1 MMNQTQPIPKLRS
14 TKQIHKQPTVARE
27 KLPPVLFSL
36 PDLSETCQP
45 ASPAA
50 SYSSPLADHANVG
63 RELPTANVARP
74 QIQDHRP
81 EKASNLLNA
90 AIGFLAFAMLLIGL
104 KLYTDR
110 ASERSRANERLLN
123 SNAQAS
129 SGQSTATSPADHNQG
144 PQRAT
149 YQTPV
154 STPHANPSNHSSES
168 SNKAVLEISDPVI
181 PASYLGEPNPP
192 ASLMPISLPPAS
204 TPNANLAP
212 ASTPAISVPPVSL
225 PPSPLPIPTLPQS
238 IPQKTSSLQPT
249 SPTNSVLPQSAES
262 ISASTLNTR
271 DMILLRQGKTIDLSQ
286 RDKEPNPVSLPV
298 KPSSSSATKLTG
310 ETYPPVR
317 QKYEPISISPSA
329 PNVARPT
336 SMEIPDPPKPY
347 QPIGASFE

>member
-1 MMNQTQPIPKLRS
+1 MNQTQPIPKLRS
-14 TKQIHKQPTVARE
+14 TKQIHKPHSVARE

-45 ASPAA
+45 TSPAA
-50 SYSSPLADHANVG
+50 SDSSPLAGHAHAG

-74 QIQDHRP
+74 QIQDPQP
-81 EKASNLLNA
+81 ERTSKLLNA
-90 AIGFLAFAMLLIGL
+90 AIGFLLFAMLLIGL

-123 SNAQAS
+123 SNAQTPS
-129 SGQSTATSPADHNQG
+129 DQPTITWPANQNQG

-154 STPHANPSNHSSES
+154 STPNASPSNHSSES
-168 SNKAVLEISDPVI
+168 SNKAVLEISDPVM
-181 PASYLGEPNPP
+181 PASYLGEPSPTAP
-192 ASLMPISLPPAS
+192 LTPISLPPAS
-204 TPNANLAP
+204 TPP
-212 ASTPAISVPPVSL
+212 ASTPVASAPASSAPASSVPAIPVPPVSL
-225 PPSPLPIPTLPQS
+225 PPTPVPVPILTLPPS
-238 IPQKTSSLQPT
+238 TPQKTT
-249 SPTNSVLPQSAES
+249 
-262 ISASTLNTR
+262 SASSLNTR
-271 DMILLRQGKTIDLSQ
+271 DMILLRQGKSIDLTQ

-298 KPSSSSATKLTG
+298 MPSSGSATKLTG

-317 QKYEPISISPSA
+317 QKYEPISISPS
-329 PNVARPT
+329 PPTVARPT

>member
-1 MMNQTQPIPKLRS
+1 MNQTQPIPKLRS
-14 TKQIHKQPTVARE
+14 TKQIHKPHTVARE

-50 SYSSPLADHANVG
+50 SYSSALADHADVG

-74 QIQDHRP
+74 QIQDHQP
-81 EKASNLLNA
+81 ERTSKLLNA

-123 SNAQAS
+123 SNAQTPSA
-129 SGQSTATSPADHNQG
+129 QPTITWPANQNQG

-154 STPHANPSNHSSES
+154 STPGASPTNHSSES
-168 SNKAVLEISDPVI
+168 SSKAVLEISDPVM
-181 PASYLGEPNPP
+181 PASDVGEPAPSAP
-192 ASLMPISLPPAS
+192 LTPISLPPAS
-204 TPNANLAP
+204 V
-212 ASTPAISVPPVSL
+212 PAISVPPVSL
-225 PPSPLPIPTLPQS
+225 PPTPVPIPTLPQS
-238 IPQKTSSLQPT
+238 TSQKTTSLQPIF
-249 SPTNSVLPQSAES
+249 PTNSIPPQSAES
-262 ISASTLNTR
+262 ISASSLNTR
-271 DMILLRQGKTIDLSQ
+271 DMILLRQGKSIDLSQ

-298 KPSSSSATKLTG
+298 KPSNNSATKLTG
-310 ETYPPVR
+310 QTYPPVR

-329 PNVARPT
+329 PIVAIPT

>member
-14 TKQIHKQPTVARE
+14 TKQIHKPHTVVRE

-50 SYSSPLADHANVG
+50 SYSSALADHADVG

-74 QIQDHRP
+74 QIQDHQP
-81 EKASNLLNA
+81 ERTSQLLNA

-110 ASERSRANERLLN
+110 ASERSRANERLLH
-123 SNAQAS
+123 SNAKTPNAQPNI
-129 SGQSTATSPADHNQG
+129 TWPANQNQG

-154 STPHANPSNHSSES
+154 STPGASPTNHSSES
-168 SNKAVLEISDPVI
+168 SNKAVLEISDPVM
-181 PASYLGEPNPP
+181 PASYVGEPAPSAP
-192 ASLMPISLPPAS
+192 LTPISLPPAS
-204 TPNANLAP
+204 VPP
-212 ASTPAISVPPVSL
+212 ASVPEISVPPVSL
-225 PPSPLPIPTLPQS
+225 PLAPVPIPTLPQS
-238 IPQKTSSLQPT
+238 TSQKTTSLQPT
-249 SPTNSVLPQSAES
+249 LPTNSIPPQSAES
-262 ISASTLNTR
+262 ISASSLNTR
-271 DMILLRQGKTIDLSQ
+271 DMILLRQGKSIDLSQ

-298 KPSSSSATKLTG
+298 KPSNNSSTKLTG
-310 ETYPPVR
+310 QTYPPVR

-329 PNVARPT
+329 PTVAIPT

>member
-1 MMNQTQPIPKLRS
+1 MNQTQPIPKLRS
-14 TKQIHKQPTVARE
+14 TKQIHKQPTVSRE

-50 SYSSPLADHANVG
+50 SYSSPLTDHANVG

-123 SNAQAS
+123 SNAQAP
-129 SGQSTATSPADHNQG
+129 SGQSTVRSPADHNQG

-192 ASLMPISLPPAS
+192 ASLTPISSRLRTYQMRTYRLRARQQFRFHRYRFRHRHSQSQRLNQLPRKQLLYNQPRR
-204 TPNANLAP
+204 
-212 ASTPAISVPPVSL
+212 
-225 PPSPLPIPTLPQS
+225 PTLYCLNRPN
-238 IPQKTSSLQPT
+238 PL
-249 SPTNSVLPQSAES
+249 AHRR
-262 ISASTLNTR
+262 STLA
-271 DMILLRQGKTIDLSQ
+271 I
-286 RDKEPNPVSLPV
+286 
-298 KPSSSSATKLTG
+298 
-310 ETYPPVR
+310 
-317 QKYEPISISPSA
+317 
-329 PNVARPT
+329 
-336 SMEIPDPPKPY
+336 
-347 QPIGASFE
+347 